1 MSAPS
6 FIYVLIE
13 ASALRSASTTGVY
26 LPPKFHDEGF
36 IHAST
41 RDQILKSANQFFGA
55 AMELMVL
62 EIDTSVL
69 SSPLLFEPGRSG
81 TLYPHIYGPLTL
93 GEVSRAMPIA
103 KDDSG
108 CFVLP
113 QDLRDA

>member
-1 MSAPS
+1 MTAPK
-6 FIYVLIE
+6 FIFVLIE
-13 ASALRSASTTGVY
+13 ASVLRSASTCGFY

-41 RDQILKSANQFFGA
+41 RDQILKSASQFYGA
-55 AMELMVL
+55 STELLVL
-62 EIDTSVL
+62 EIDISVL

-93 GEVSRAMPIA
+93 GEVSRALPIL

-113 QDLRDA
+113 QDLGHA